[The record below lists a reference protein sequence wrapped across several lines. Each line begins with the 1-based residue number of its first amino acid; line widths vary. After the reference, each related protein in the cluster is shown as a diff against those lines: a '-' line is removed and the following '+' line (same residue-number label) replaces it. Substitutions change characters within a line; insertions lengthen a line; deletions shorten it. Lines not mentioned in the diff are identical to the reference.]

1 MNSITIGIFAAI
13 LTLTLAITVWAA
25 RRTRTATDFYAAGKG
40 LTVVALPLG
49 ILGAVLGTL
58 IAGRNNA
65 HERRFDEV
73 IFRIHT
79 GCGRP
84 KTSTAAIR
92 EGASP

>member
-1 MNSITIGIFAAI
+1 MDSITIGIFAAI
-13 LTLTLAITVWAA
+13 LTLTLAITAWAA

-58 IAGRNNA
+58 IAGRNDV

-73 IFRIHT
+73 MFRVHT
-79 GCGRP
+79 GVWSP
-84 KTSTAAIR
+84 SNAAIR
-92 EGASP
+92 EGASR